1 MPRLSSTLALVLL
14 ASTALGAVDASNF
27 TRPHGRVHA
36 RHFERSSALAKV
48 VKRPPGVT
56 SGLGVAGKL
65 AGAVAA
71 TRGASESASE
81 PQRRSDEKAHESV
94 PFNKGRVGQVDPERP
109 PKHKSNR
116 PPGSPRSETE
126 DSGRGRD
133 SKNEHDSVSKVG
145 VKPKRRPR
153 LSKVEP
159 QDSGIEGPNKHEH
172 APINKREAML
182 KPQVAP
188 QRQPEHKP
196 NRPHWFTRAEHE
208 SKDNGNDVSHKHH
221 SGQFLSFFSQ
231 ALNDRNQLLF
241 IQTKLLLNIINPN
254 GLTGHPRPATLR
266 EFSLGLPS
274 GGS

>member
-56 SGLGVAGKL
+56 SGLGVASKL

-94 PFNKGRVGQVDPERP
+94 PFKFNKGREGQVDPERP
-109 PKHKSNR
+109 PQHESNR

-126 DSGRGRD
+126 DSGREG
-133 SKNEHDSVSKVG
+133 KNEHDSVSKVG
-145 VKPKRRPR
+145 VKPPVAPEHKPERRPR
-153 LSKVEP
+153 LSKVES
-159 QDSGIEGPNKHEH
+159 QDSGVEGTNKHEP
-172 APINKREAML
+172 APINKREGL
-182 KPQVAP
+182 KPQVSP

-196 NRPHWFTRAEHE
+196 NRPPWFTRAEHE
-208 SKDNGNDVSHKHH
+208 FKDNGNDVSHKHH
-221 SGQFLSFFSQ
+221 SDKTATEHHKSE
-231 ALNDRNQLLF
+231 R
-241 IQTKLLLNIINPN
+241 
-254 GLTGHPRPATLR
+254 PRRAPKASEAER
-266 EFSLGLPS
+266 V
-274 GGS
+274 